1 MSDRFELSFK
11 NKVVRMWLIIMIPA
25 VIAEILI
32 IQFTKIPVFPSISWT
47 IFFIWLYFYKRKQKK
62 EHSVSS

>member
-11 NKVVRMWLIIMIPA
+11 NKVVRMWLIIMVPA

-32 IQFTKIPVFPSISWT
+32 MQFTAIPVLPSISWT

-62 EHSVSS
+62 EHSISS